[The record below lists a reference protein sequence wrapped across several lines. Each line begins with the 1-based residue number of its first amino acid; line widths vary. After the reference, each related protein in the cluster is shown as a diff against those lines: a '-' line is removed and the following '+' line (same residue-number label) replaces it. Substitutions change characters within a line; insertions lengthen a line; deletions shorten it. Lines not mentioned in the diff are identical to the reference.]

1 MKIRKISRLQ
11 RVAVGLG
18 VLLFSTACMSASTTG
33 TAEKAES
40 EAGPDSEPVVIKAG
54 HVLATSEPT
63 HEYIEKLAER
73 VKERTEGQVEIEL
86 FPSSALGGNL
96 DMLEQSLAG
105 APVMSYVDA
114 GYLAA
119 YVPDIGVFNGP
130 YLVDDPSEFEKLTSS
145 DWFEDIKTQL
155 NDEGLRILSWNWYFG
170 TRNVIGKDEVRSP
183 ADLKGLRVRVPP
195 NEMWLETVTAM
206 GGNPT
211 DLEWSEVYTGLS
223 SGVVDAAEAP
233 LSTLY
238 GSKLY
243 EAADA
248 VSMTGHFKAMNG
260 WVIGEEFFA
269 GLSPEVQEILLE
281 EFENYG
287 AQATEKVLASQE
299 EYKQKLADEGLTIV
313 EDVDTEAF
321 RKATEVVYTKFDE
334 WSPGLYEQ
342 VQEILQGP

>member
-1 MKIRKISRLQ
+1 MKIRKTARLQ
-11 RVAVGLG
+11 TMAVALG
-18 VLLFSTACMSASTTG
+18 VLTLSAGCMTASESG
-33 TAEKAES
+33 GAES
-40 EAGPDSEPVVIKAG
+40 GESEGGTGGEPVVIKAG

-63 HEYIEKLAER
+63 HEYVEKLAER
-73 VKERTEGQVEIEL
+73 VKERTDGQVEIQV

-114 GYLAA
+114 GYLAE

-130 YLVDDPSEFEKLTSS
+130 YLVQDPAEFQKLTSS
-145 DWFEDIKTQL
+145 DWFDEIKTQL
-155 NDEGLRILSWNWYFG
+155 NGEGLRILSWNWYFG
-170 TRNVIGKDEVRSP
+170 TRNMIGDKEIRTP
-183 ADLKGLRVRVPP
+183 ADMKGLRVRVPP
-195 NEMWLETVTAM
+195 NQMWLETIKAM

-243 EAADA
+243 ETADT

-260 WVIGEEFFA
+260 WVIGEEFFSS
-269 GLSPEVQEILLE
+269 LSPEVQDILLE

-287 AQATEKVLASQE
+287 AEATDAVLASQE
-299 EYKQKLADEGLTIV
+299 EYTQKLADEGLTIV
-313 EDVDTEAF
+313 DDVDTEAF
-321 RKATEVVYTKFDE
+321 EEETKVVYQKFDE
-334 WSPGLYEQ
+334 WSPGLYDR
-342 VQEILQGP
+342 VQEILQGQ